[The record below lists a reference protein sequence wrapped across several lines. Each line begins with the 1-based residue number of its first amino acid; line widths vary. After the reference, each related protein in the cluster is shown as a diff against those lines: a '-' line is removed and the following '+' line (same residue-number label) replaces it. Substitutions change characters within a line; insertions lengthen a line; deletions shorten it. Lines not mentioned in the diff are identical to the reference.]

1 MSLIKENIAILLRG
15 MAMGAADVVPGVS
28 GGTIAFISGIYDRLL
43 NALKSINPSLLLR
56 FKDEGIAASWKHI
69 DGTFLAFLFGG
80 ILFSILSFAHL
91 ISFLLTAYPELLWS
105 FFFGLILI
113 SAVHMLK
120 QVAGWGVGTVALLAL
135 GACMSYMIGVLTP
148 SSMDATYPM
157 LFMGGCIAI
166 SAMILPGIS
175 GSFILL
181 LMGLYPAVLGAV
193 KSLDLP
199 VLAIFGLGCITGL
212 LTFSHLLSW
221 LLKKHRDMALSL
233 LTGLMIGALGKV
245 WPWKETI
252 ETRINSSG
260 NSVPFIQEN
269 ISPFVYESVT
279 GQPAFLVGAIA
290 LMFSAIGL
298 VLLIEKIA
306 LWNESRNESR
316 NES

>member
-1 MSLIKENIAILLRG
+1 MSLIKNNLGVLLRG

-56 FKDEGIAASWKHI
+56 LKSEGMASCWKHI
-69 DGTFLAFLFGG
+69 DGTFLVFLFGG

-91 ISFLLTAYPELLWS
+91 ISFLLTEYPELLWS

-120 QVAGWGVGTVALLAL
+120 QVQGWGLSTVALLIL
-135 GACMSYMIGVLTP
+135 GTCVSYMIGVLTP
-148 SSMDATYPM
+148 SSLPATYPM
-157 LFMGGCIAI
+157 LFIAGTVAI

-193 KSLDLP
+193 KSFDLP
-199 VLAIFGLGCITGL
+199 VLTVFGLGCITGL

-221 LLKKHRDMALSL
+221 LLKKHRDLALSL

-260 NSVPFIQEN
+260 NEVPFLQEN
-269 ISPFVYESVT
+269 ISPFAYESIT
-279 GQPAFLVGAIA
+279 GQPAFFIGSIVLMLSAIA
-290 LMFSAIGL
+290 L
-298 VLLIEKIA
+298 VLIIEKIA
-306 LWNESRNESR
+306 ERN
-316 NES
+316 NV

>member
-1 MSLIKENIAILLRG
+1 MKENIGILLRG

-56 FKDEGIAASWKHI
+56 LKDEGIAACWKHI
-69 DGTFLAFLFGG
+69 DGTFLVFLFGG

-91 ISFLLTAYPELLWS
+91 ISFLLTEYPELLWS

-120 QVAGWGVGTVALLAL
+120 QVKGWGAGSIALLVL
-135 GACMSYMIGVLTP
+135 GACVSYMIGVLTP
-148 SSMDATYPM
+148 SSLPVTYPM
-157 LFMGGCIAI
+157 LFIAGCIAI

-199 VLAIFGLGCITGL
+199 VLGVFGLGCITGL

-221 LLKKHRDMALSL
+221 LLRSHRDLALSL

-260 NSVPFIQEN
+260 NEVPFLQEN

-279 GQPAFLVGAIA
+279 GQPSFLVGAVI
-290 LMFSAIGL
+290 LMLSAIGL

-306 LWNESRNESR
+306 ERNEA
-316 NES
+316 

>member
-1 MSLIKENIAILLRG
+1 MSLLKENLGILLRG

-43 NALKSINPSLLLR
+43 NALKNINPSLLLR
-56 FKDEGIAASWKHI
+56 LKEEGIAACWKHI
-69 DGTFLAFLFGG
+69 DGTFLLFLFGG
-80 ILFSILSFAHL
+80 VLFSILSFAHL
-91 ISFLLTAYPELLWS
+91 ISFLLATYPELLWS

-120 QVAGWGVGTVALLAL
+120 QVKHWHAGTAILLVTGTAV
-135 GACMSYMIGVLTP
+135 SYLIGVLTP
-148 SSMDATYPM
+148 ASLTATYPM
-157 LFMGGCIAI
+157 LFIAGCIAI

-181 LMGLYPAVLGAV
+181 LMGLYPAVLSAV
-193 KSLDLP
+193 KGFDIP
-199 VLAIFGLGCITGL
+199 VLAVFGLGCITGL

-221 LLKKHRDMALSL
+221 LLKKHRDLALSL

-260 NSVPFIQEN
+260 NEVPFLQEN

-279 GQPAFLVGAIA
+279 GQPAFLIAAVA
-290 LMFSAIGL
+290 LMLSAIGL
-298 VLLIEKIA
+298 VLLLEKIA
-306 LWNESRNESR
+306 EANK
-316 NES
+316 